1 VREITMKVG
10 IAGTGKM
17 GSAIA
22 RRLLS
27 LGHQVTVW
35 NRTADRAQPLLAEGA
50 AWAPSP
56 AAVAA
61 ASDAVVTILTDT
73 QALDAVY
80 FGGDGLLAGDVQGR
94 IFIEMSTVP
103 AATQQAAGPR
113 VKAAGAVY
121 VECPVGGTTGP
132 AAQGKLFG
140 FAGGEPRDIERAKPL
155 LDQLCRRVEHVGG
168 YGDAA
173 RMKLAINLPLMVYW
187 QALGEALSLIQPL
200 GLDPA
205 RVVDILAD
213 TSGGP
218 NLLKVRGPALAQAL
232 AGQPQAASFDLA
244 SMRKDVRTMIDE
256 AAAQHYRMPVT
267 EQTLK
272 VFEAAVAAGMQAADC
287 TQLPVWW
294 LLDAGK
300 S

>member
-1 VREITMKVG
+1 MKIA

-22 RRLLS
+22 RRLLG
-27 LGHQVTVW
+27 LGHEVTVW
-35 NRTADRAQPLLAEGA
+35 NRTAERAQPLLAEGA
-50 AWAPSP
+50 RWAATP
-56 AAVAA
+56 AAAA
-61 ASDAVVTILTDT
+61 GASEAVITILTDV

-80 FGGDGLLAGDVQGR
+80 FGRDGLLAGDAKGHLFV
-94 IFIEMSTVP
+94 EMSTVP
-103 AATQQAAGPR
+103 AAKQQEMGPR
-113 VKAAGAVY
+113 VKAAGAAY

-140 FAGGEPRDIERAKPL
+140 FAGGDAKDIERAKPL

-244 SMRKDVRTMIDE
+244 SMRKDVRTMV
-256 AAAQHYRMPVT
+256 AQGAAQHYRMPVT
-267 EQTLK
+267 ERTLEI
-272 VFEAAVAAGMQAADC
+272 FDAAVAAGMQGDDC

-294 LLDAGK
+294 LREAGK

>member
-1 VREITMKVG
+1 MKLG

-17 GSAIA
+17 GTAIA

-27 LGHQVTVW
+27 LGHEVTVW
-35 NRTADRAQPLLAEGA
+35 NRTQERAQPLLKDGA
-50 AWAPSP
+50 KWAATP
-56 AAVAA
+56 AAVTA
-61 ASDAVVTILTDT
+61 ASEAVITILTDAK
-73 QALDAVY
+73 ALDDVY
-80 FGGDGLLAGDVQGR
+80 FAADGLLAQGAQGKL
-94 IFIEMSTVP
+94 FIEMSTVP
-103 AATQQAAGPR
+103 PAKQQEMGPR
-113 VKAAGAVY
+113 VKAKGASY

-140 FAGGEPRDIERAKPL
+140 FAGGDAQDLERAKEL
-155 LDQLCRRVEHVGG
+155 LGQLCRRVEHVGG

-218 NLLKVRGPALAQAL
+218 NLLKVRGPAIAQAL
-232 AGQPQAASFDLA
+232 GGQDVGPASFDLA
-244 SMRKDVRTMIDE
+244 SMRKDVKTMLE
-256 AAAQHYRMPVT
+256 QGLAQHYRMPVT

-272 VFEAAVAAGMQAADC
+272 VFDAALGAGMKDADC

-294 LLDAGK
+294 LREAGK
-300 S
+300 A

>member
-1 VREITMKVG
+1 MKLG

-17 GSAIA
+17 GSAMA

-27 LGHQVTVW
+27 QGHSLTVW
-35 NRTADRAQPLLAEGA
+35 NRTKERAQPLVAEGA
-50 AWAPSP
+50 QWADTP
-56 AAVAA
+56 AGVAA
-61 ASDAVVTILTDT
+61 ASEAVITILTDT
-73 QALDAVY
+73 KALEDVY
-80 FGGDGLLAGDVQGR
+80 FGAQGLLSAPVQGKL
-94 IFIEMSTVP
+94 FVEMSTVP
-103 AATQQAAGPR
+103 AATQETMGPK
-113 VKAAGAVY
+113 VKATGAAY
-121 VECPVGGTTGP
+121 VECPVGGSTGP

-140 FAGGEPRDIERAKPL
+140 FAGGDAADVERAKPL
-155 LDQLCRRVEHVGG
+155 LDQLCRRLEHVGG
-168 YGDAA
+168 FGDAA

-218 NLLKVRGPALAQAL
+218 GVLKSRGPAIAQAL
-232 AGQPQAASFDLA
+232 AGNKQGPSFDLA
-244 SMRKDVRTMIDE
+244 GMRKDVKTMIE
-256 AAAQHYRMPVT
+256 QGAAQHYRMPVT

-272 VFEAAVAAGMQAADC
+272 IFEAAVAAGMEGDDC

-294 LLDAGK
+294 LQQAGK
-300 S
+300 A

>member
-1 VREITMKVG
+1 MKLG

-27 LGHQVTVW
+27 LGHEVTVW
-35 NRTADRAQPLLAEGA
+35 NRTQERAQPLLKDGA
-50 AWAPSP
+50 KWAATP
-56 AAVAA
+56 AAVTA
-61 ASDAVVTILTDT
+61 ASEAVITILTDAK
-73 QALDAVY
+73 ALDDVY
-80 FGGDGLLAGDVQGR
+80 FAADGLLAQGAQGKL
-94 IFIEMSTVP
+94 FIEMSTVP
-103 AATQQAAGPR
+103 PAKQQEMGPR
-113 VKAAGAVY
+113 VKAKGASY

-140 FAGGEPRDIERAKPL
+140 FAGGDAQDLERAKEL
-155 LDQLCRRVEHVGG
+155 LGQLCRRVEHVGG

-218 NLLKVRGPALAQAL
+218 NLLKVRGPAIAQAL
-232 AGQPQAASFDLA
+232 GGQDVGPASFDLA
-244 SMRKDVRTMIDE
+244 SMRKDVKTMLE
-256 AAAQHYRMPVT
+256 QGLAQHYRMPVT

-272 VFEAAVAAGMQAADC
+272 VFDAALGAGMKDADC

-294 LLDAGK
+294 LREAGK
-300 S
+300 A

>member
-1 VREITMKVG
+1 MKLG

-27 LGHQVTVW
+27 QGHEVTVW
-35 NRTADRAQPLLAEGA
+35 NRTAAKAQALLQEGA
-50 AWAPSP
+50 RWADSP
-56 AAVAA
+56 AAVAGA
-61 ASDAVVTILTDT
+61 CEAVITILTDAK
-73 QALDAVY
+73 ALDEVY
-80 FGGDGLLAGDVQGR
+80 FGRDGLLAGNAKGKL
-94 IFIEMSTVP
+94 FIEMSTVP
-103 AATQQAAGPR
+103 PAKQQEMGPK
-113 VKAAGAVY
+113 VKAAGAAY

-140 FAGGEPRDIERAKPL
+140 FAGGDAADLQRAKPL

-168 YGDAA
+168 FGDAA

-205 RVVDILAD
+205 RVMDILAD

-218 NLLKVRGPALAQAL
+218 NLLKVRGPAIAQAL
-232 AGQPQAASFDLA
+232 AGQQQAASFDLA
-244 SMRKDVRTMIDE
+244 SMREDVRTMVE
-256 AAAQHYRMPVT
+256 QGAAQHYRMPVT

-272 VFEAAVAAGMQAADC
+272 VFDAAMGAGLRGADC
-287 TQLPVWW
+287 TELPVWW
-294 LLDAGK
+294 LKEAGK
-300 S
+300 M

>member
-1 VREITMKVG
+1 MKLG

-27 LGHQVTVW
+27 LGHEVTVW
-35 NRTADRAQPLLAEGA
+35 NRTQERAQPLLKDGA
-50 AWAPSP
+50 KWAATP
-56 AAVAA
+56 AAVTA
-61 ASDAVVTILTDT
+61 ASEAVITILTDAK
-73 QALDAVY
+73 ALDDVY
-80 FGGDGLLAGDVQGR
+80 FGADGLLAQGAQGKL
-94 IFIEMSTVP
+94 FIEMSTVP
-103 AATQQAAGPR
+103 PAKQQEMGPR
-113 VKAAGAVY
+113 VKAKGASY

-140 FAGGEPRDIERAKPL
+140 FAGGDAQDLERAKDL
-155 LDQLCRRVEHVGG
+155 LGQLCRRVEHVGG

-187 QALGEALSLIQPL
+187 QALGEALSLIEPL

-205 RVVDILAD
+205 RIVDILAD

-218 NLLKVRGPALAQAL
+218 NLLKVRGPAIAQAL
-232 AGQPQAASFDLA
+232 SGQDVGPASFDLA
-244 SMRKDVRTMIDE
+244 SMRKDVKTMLE
-256 AAAQHYRMPVT
+256 QGLAQHYRMPVT

-272 VFEAAVAAGMQAADC
+272 VFEAAVAAGMKDADC
-287 TQLPVWW
+287 TAVPVWW
-294 LLDAGK
+294 LQGAGK

>member
-1 VREITMKVG
+1 MRIG

-17 GSAIA
+17 GSALA

-27 LGHQVTVW
+27 LGHEVTVW
-35 NRTADRAQPLLAEGA
+35 NRTAERAQPLLQEGA
-50 AWAPSP
+50 KWAGTP
-56 AAVAA
+56 ADVAA
-61 ASDAVVTILTDT
+61 GSDAVITILTDAK
-73 QALDAVY
+73 ALEEVY
-80 FGGDGLLAGDVQGR
+80 FGRDGLASGDGKGR
-94 IFIEMSTVP
+94 LFVEMSTVP
-103 AATQQAAGPR
+103 PAKQQEMGPR
-113 VKAAGAVY
+113 VKATGAAY

-140 FAGGEPRDIERAKPL
+140 FAGGDPQDLERAREL
-155 LDQLCRRVEHVGG
+155 LGQLCRRIEHVGG

-218 NLLKVRGPALAQAL
+218 NLLKVRGPAIAQAL
-232 AGQPQAASFDLA
+232 GGQDVGPASFDLA
-244 SMRKDVRTMIDE
+244 SMRKDVRTMIDQG
-256 AAAQHYRMPVT
+256 ALQHYRMPVT

-272 VFEAAVAAGMQAADC
+272 VFEAALEAGMKDADC
-287 TQLPVWW
+287 TALPVWW
-294 LLDAGK
+294 LQEAGK
-300 S
+300 D

>member
-1 VREITMKVG
+1 MKLG

-27 LGHQVTVW
+27 LGHEVTVW
-35 NRTADRAQPLLAEGA
+35 NRTQERAQPLLKDGA
-50 AWAPSP
+50 KWAATP
-56 AAVAA
+56 AAVTA
-61 ASDAVVTILTDT
+61 ASEAVITILTDAK
-73 QALDAVY
+73 ALDDVY
-80 FGGDGLLAGDVQGR
+80 FAGDGLLSQGAQGKL
-94 IFIEMSTVP
+94 FIEMSTVP
-103 AATQQAAGPR
+103 PAKQQEMGPR
-113 VKAAGAVY
+113 VKATGASY

-140 FAGGEPRDIERAKPL
+140 FAGGDAQDLERAKEL
-155 LDQLCRRVEHVGG
+155 LGQLCRRVEHVGG

-187 QALGEALSLIQPL
+187 QALGEALSLIEPL

-218 NLLKVRGPALAQAL
+218 NLLKVRGPAIAQAL
-232 AGQPQAASFDLA
+232 GGQDVGPASFDLA
-244 SMRKDVRTMIDE
+244 SMRKDVKTMLDQGL
-256 AAAQHYRMPVT
+256 AQHYRMPVT

-272 VFEAAVAAGMQAADC
+272 VFDTALGAGLKDADC

-294 LLDAGK
+294 LREAGK
-300 S
+300 A

>member
-1 VREITMKVG
+1 MKLG

-27 LGHQVTVW
+27 LGHEVTVW
-35 NRTADRAQPLLAEGA
+35 NRTQERAQPLLKDGA
-50 AWAPSP
+50 KWAATP
-56 AAVAA
+56 AAVTA
-61 ASDAVVTILTDT
+61 ASEAVITILTDAK
-73 QALDAVY
+73 ALDDVY
-80 FGGDGLLAGDVQGR
+80 FAGDGLLSQGAQGKL
-94 IFIEMSTVP
+94 FIEMSTVP
-103 AATQQAAGPR
+103 PAKQQEMGPR
-113 VKAAGAVY
+113 VKAMGASY

-140 FAGGEPRDIERAKPL
+140 FAGGDAQDLERAKEL
-155 LDQLCRRVEHVGG
+155 LGQLCRRVEHVGG

-218 NLLKVRGPALAQAL
+218 NLLKVRGPAIAQAL
-232 AGQPQAASFDLA
+232 GGQDVGPASFDLA
-244 SMRKDVRTMIDE
+244 SMRKDVKTMLE
-256 AAAQHYRMPVT
+256 QGLAQHYRMPVT

-272 VFEAAVAAGMQAADC
+272 VFDAALGAGMKDADC

-294 LLDAGK
+294 LREAGK
-300 S
+300 A

>member
-1 VREITMKVG
+1 MKLG

-22 RRLLS
+22 RRLMS
-27 LGHQVTVW
+27 QGHTVAVW
-35 NRTADRAQPLLAEGA
+35 NRTAGKAQSLVQEGA
-50 AWAPSP
+50 HWADTP

-61 ASDAVVTILTDT
+61 ASEAVITILTDAK
-73 QALDAVY
+73 ALDEVY
-80 FGGDGLLAGDVQGR
+80 FGRDGLFARDVRGKL
-94 IFIEMSTVP
+94 FIEMSTVP
-103 AATQQAAGPR
+103 PAKQQEMGPK
-113 VKAAGAVY
+113 VKAAGAAY

-132 AAQGKLFG
+132 ALQGRLFG
-140 FAGGEPRDIERAKPL
+140 FAGGDAADLERAKPL
-155 LDQLCRRVEHVGG
+155 LDQLCRRVEHVGS

-205 RVVDILAD
+205 RIVDILAD

-218 NLLKVRGPALAQAL
+218 NLLKVRGPAIAQAL
-232 AGQPQAASFDLA
+232 AGHKQGATFDLA
-244 SMRKDVRTMIDE
+244 SMRKDVRTMIE
-256 AAAQHYRMPVT
+256 QGSAQHYRMPLT

-272 VFEAAVAAGMQAADC
+272 VFDAAVQAGLDDADC
-287 TQLPVWW
+287 TALPVWW
-294 LLDAGK
+294 LQEAGK
-300 S
+300 A

>member
-1 VREITMKVG
+1 MKLG

-27 LGHQVTVW
+27 LGHEVTVW
-35 NRTADRAQPLLAEGA
+35 NRTQARAQPLLKDGA
-50 AWAPSP
+50 MWAATP
-56 AAVAA
+56 AAVTA
-61 ASDAVVTILTDT
+61 ASEAVITILTDAK
-73 QALDAVY
+73 ALDEVY
-80 FGGDGLLAGDVQGR
+80 FGDHGLLSQGAQGKL
-94 IFIEMSTVP
+94 FIEMSTVP
-103 AATQQAAGPR
+103 PAKQQEMGPR
-113 VKAAGAVY
+113 VKAKGAAY

-140 FAGGEPRDIERAKPL
+140 FAGGDAQDLERAKEL
-155 LDQLCRRVEHVGG
+155 LAQLCRRVEHVGG

-187 QALGEALSLIQPL
+187 QALGEALSLIEPL

-218 NLLKVRGPALAQAL
+218 NLLKVRGPAIAQAL
-232 AGQPQAASFDLA
+232 GGQDVGPASFDLA
-244 SMRKDVRTMIDE
+244 SMRKDVKTMLE
-256 AAAQHYRMPVT
+256 QGLAQHYRMPVT

-272 VFEAAVAAGMQAADC
+272 VFEAAVGAGLKDADC

-294 LLDAGK
+294 LREAGK

>member
-1 VREITMKVG
+1 
-10 IAGTGKM
+10 
-17 GSAIA
+17 
-22 RRLLS
+22 LLK
-27 LGHQVTVW
+27 
-35 NRTADRAQPLLAEGA
+35 DGA
-50 AWAPSP
+50 KWAATP

-61 ASDAVVTILTDT
+61 ASEAVITILTDAK
-73 QALDAVY
+73 ALDDVY
-80 FGGDGLLAGDVQGR
+80 FAADGLLSQGAQGKL
-94 IFIEMSTVP
+94 FIEMSTVP
-103 AATQQAAGPR
+103 PAKQQEMGPR
-113 VKAAGAVY
+113 VKATGASY

-140 FAGGEPRDIERAKPL
+140 FAGGDAQDLERAKEL
-155 LDQLCRRVEHVGG
+155 LGQLCRRVEHVGG

-187 QALGEALSLIQPL
+187 QALGEALSLIEPL

-218 NLLKVRGPALAQAL
+218 NLLKVRGPAIAQAL
-232 AGQPQAASFDLA
+232 GGQDVGPASFDLA
-244 SMRKDVRTMIDE
+244 SMRKDVKTMLDQGL
-256 AAAQHYRMPVT
+256 AQHYRMPVT

-272 VFEAAVAAGMQAADC
+272 VFDTALGAGLKDADC

-294 LLDAGK
+294 LREAGK
-300 S
+300 A

>member
-1 VREITMKVG
+1 MKLG

-27 LGHQVTVW
+27 LGHEVTVW
-35 NRTADRAQPLLAEGA
+35 NRTQERAQPLLKEGA
-50 AWAPSP
+50 KWAATP

-61 ASDAVVTILTDT
+61 ASEAVITILTDT
-73 QALDAVY
+73 KALDDVY
-80 FGGDGLLAGDVQGR
+80 FAADGLLSQGAQGKL
-94 IFIEMSTVP
+94 FVEMSTVP
-103 AATQQAAGPR
+103 PAKQQDMGPR
-113 VKAAGAVY
+113 VKAKGAAY

-140 FAGGEPRDIERAKPL
+140 FAGGDAQDLERAKEL
-155 LDQLCRRVEHVGG
+155 LGQLCRRVEHVGG

-218 NLLKVRGPALAQAL
+218 NLLKVRGPAIAQAL
-232 AGQPQAASFDLA
+232 GGHEVGPASFDLA
-244 SMRKDVRTMIDE
+244 SMRKDVKTMLE
-256 AAAQHYRMPVT
+256 QGLAQHYRMPVT

-272 VFEAAVAAGMQAADC
+272 VFDAALDAGMKDADC

-294 LLDAGK
+294 LREAGK
-300 S
+300 A

>member
-1 VREITMKVG
+1 MKLG

-27 LGHQVTVW
+27 LGHEVTVW
-35 NRTADRAQPLLAEGA
+35 NRTQERAQPLLKDGA
-50 AWAPSP
+50 KWAATP
-56 AAVAA
+56 AAVTA
-61 ASDAVVTILTDT
+61 ASEAVITILTDAK
-73 QALDAVY
+73 ALDDVY
-80 FGGDGLLAGDVQGR
+80 FGADGLLSQGAQGKL
-94 IFIEMSTVP
+94 FIEMSTVP
-103 AATQQAAGPR
+103 PAKQQEMGPK
-113 VKAAGAVY
+113 VKAKGASY

-140 FAGGEPRDIERAKPL
+140 FAGGDAQDLERAKEL
-155 LDQLCRRVEHVGG
+155 LGQLCRRVEHVGG

-218 NLLKVRGPALAQAL
+218 NLLKVRGPAIAQAL
-232 AGQPQAASFDLA
+232 GGQDVGPASFDLA
-244 SMRKDVRTMIDE
+244 SMKKDVKTMLE
-256 AAAQHYRMPVT
+256 QGLAQHYRMPVT

-272 VFEAAVAAGMQAADC
+272 VFEAAVGAGLKDADC

-294 LLDAGK
+294 LREAGK
-300 S
+300 A

>member
-1 VREITMKVG
+1 MKLG

-27 LGHQVTVW
+27 QGHAVTVW
-35 NRTADRAQPLLAEGA
+35 NRTADKAQPLVQEGA
-50 AWAPSP
+50 QWADTP

-61 ASDAVVTILTDT
+61 ASEAVITILTDAK
-73 QALDAVY
+73 ALDAVY
-80 FGGDGLLAGDVQGR
+80 FGGDGLLAGDAKGKLFV
-94 IFIEMSTVP
+94 EMSTVP
-103 AATQQAAGPR
+103 PAKQQEMGPK
-113 VKAAGAVY
+113 VKAAGAAY

-140 FAGGEPRDIERAKPL
+140 FAGGDAADLERARPL

-168 YGDAA
+168 FGDAA

-187 QALGEALSLIQPL
+187 QALGEALSLIEPL

-218 NLLKVRGPALAQAL
+218 NLLKVRGPAIAQAL
-232 AGQPQAASFDLA
+232 AGNKQGASFDLA
-244 SMRKDVRTMIDE
+244 SMRKDVRTMIDQG
-256 AAAQHYRMPVT
+256 AAQQFRMPVT

-272 VFEAAVAAGMQAADC
+272 VFDAALDAGMKDADC
-287 TQLPVWW
+287 TALPVWW
-294 LLDAGK
+294 LEKAGK
-300 S
+300 A

>member
-1 VREITMKVG
+1 MQVG

-17 GSAIA
+17 GSALA

-27 LGHQVTVW
+27 LGHEVTVW

-50 AWAPSP
+50 KWADTP

-61 ASDAVVTILTDT
+61 ASEAVITILTDAK
-73 QALDAVY
+73 ALDAVY
-80 FGGDGLLAGDVQGR
+80 FGRDGLLSRDAKGR
-94 IFIEMSTVP
+94 LFIEMSTVP
-103 AATQQAAGPR
+103 AAKQQEMGPR
-113 VKAAGAVY
+113 VQATGAAY

-140 FAGGEPRDIERAKPL
+140 FAGGDAQDIARARPL
-155 LDQLCRRVEHVGG
+155 LDQLCRRLEHVGG

-187 QALGEALSLIQPL
+187 QALGEALSLIAPL

-205 RVVDILAD
+205 RVMDILAD

-218 NLLKVRGPALAQAL
+218 NLLKVRGPAIAGAL
-232 AGQPQAASFDLA
+232 AGQEQAPSFDLA
-244 SMRKDVRTMIDE
+244 SMRKDVRTMVDQG
-256 AAAQHYRMPVT
+256 AAQHYRMPVT

-272 VFEAAVAAGMQAADC
+272 VFDAAVEAGLQGADC
-287 TQLPVWW
+287 TALPVWW
-294 LLDAGK
+294 LREAGK
-300 S
+300 A

>member
-1 VREITMKVG
+1 MKLG

-27 LGHQVTVW
+27 LGHELTVW
-35 NRTADRAQPLLAEGA
+35 NRTQERAQPLLKEGA
-50 AWAPSP
+50 KWAATP
-56 AAVAA
+56 AAVTAG
-61 ASDAVVTILTDT
+61 SEAVITILTDAK
-73 QALDAVY
+73 ALDDVY
-80 FGGDGLLAGDVQGR
+80 FGVDGLLSRDGEGR
-94 IFIEMSTVP
+94 LFIEMSTVP
-103 AATQQAAGPR
+103 PAKQQEMGPR
-113 VKAAGAVY
+113 VKAKGASY

-140 FAGGEPRDIERAKPL
+140 FAGGDAQDLERAKEL
-155 LDQLCRRVEHVGG
+155 LGQLCRRVEHVGG

-205 RVVDILAD
+205 RIVDILAD

-218 NLLKVRGPALAQAL
+218 NLLKVRGPAIAQAL
-232 AGQPQAASFDLA
+232 GGQDVGPASFDLA
-244 SMRKDVRTMIDE
+244 SMRKDVKTMLE
-256 AAAQHYRMPVT
+256 QGLAQHYRMPLT

-272 VFEAAVAAGMQAADC
+272 VFEAAVGAGMKDADC

-294 LLDAGK
+294 LREAGK
-300 S
+300 A

>member
-1 VREITMKVG
+1 MKIG

-27 LGHQVTVW
+27 LKHEVTVW
-35 NRTADRAQPLLAEGA
+35 NRTADRAQPLLKEGA
-50 AWAPSP
+50 KWADSPSG
-56 AAVAA
+56 VAA
-61 ASDAVVTILTDT
+61 GSDAVITILTDSK
-73 QALDAVY
+73 ALDAVY
-80 FGGDGLLAGDVQGR
+80 FGEGGLLAADAKGR
-94 IFIEMSTVP
+94 LFIEMSTVP
-103 AATQQAAGPR
+103 PAKQQEMGAR
-113 VKAAGAVY
+113 VKATGASY

-140 FAGGEPRDIERAKPL
+140 FAGGDAQDLQRARPL
-155 LDQLCRRVEHVGG
+155 LDELCRRVEHVGG

-200 GLDPA
+200 GLDPK

-218 NLLKVRGPALAQAL
+218 NLLKVRGPAIALAL
-232 AGQPQAASFDLA
+232 AGEDVGPASFDLA
-244 SMRKDVRTMIDE
+244 SMRKDVRTMIDQG
-256 AAAQHYRMPVT
+256 AAQQYRMPLT

-272 VFEAAVAAGMQAADC
+272 VFDAALDAGMKDADC
-287 TQLPVWW
+287 TALPVWW
-294 LLDAGK
+294 LREAGK
-300 S
+300 AG

>member
-1 VREITMKVG
+1 MKVG

-22 RRLLS
+22 RRLLG
-27 LGHQVTVW
+27 LGHEVTVW
-35 NRTADRAQPLLAEGA
+35 NRSAERAQPLLQEGA
-50 AWAPSP
+50 RWAATP

-61 ASDAVVTILTDT
+61 ACDAVVTILTDSK
-73 QALDAVY
+73 ALDDVY
-80 FGGDGLLAGDVQGR
+80 FGPDGLLAGGAR
-94 IFIEMSTVP
+94 GKLFIEMSTVP
-103 AATQQAAGPR
+103 PAKQQEMGARA
-113 VKAAGAVY
+113 KAAGAAY

-140 FAGGEPRDIERAKPL
+140 FAGGDAQDLERARPV

-187 QALGEALSLIQPL
+187 QALAEALSLIQPL

-205 RVVDILAD
+205 RVMDILAD

-218 NLLKVRGPALAQAL
+218 NLLKVRGTAIAQAL
-232 AGQPQAASFDLA
+232 AGQPQAATFDLA
-244 SMRKDVRTMIDE
+244 SMRKDVRTMLE
-256 AAAQHYRMPVT
+256 QGAAQHYRMPVT
-267 EQTLK
+267 EQTLE
-272 VFEAAVAAGMQAADC
+272 VFESAVQAGLQESDC

-294 LLDAGK
+294 LREAGK
-300 S
+300 A

>member
-1 VREITMKVG
+1 MKLG

-17 GSAIA
+17 GTAIA

-27 LGHQVTVW
+27 LGHEVTVW
-35 NRTADRAQPLLAEGA
+35 NRTQERAQPLLKDGA
-50 AWAPSP
+50 KWAATP
-56 AAVAA
+56 AALTA
-61 ASDAVVTILTDT
+61 ASEAVITILTDAK
-73 QALDAVY
+73 ALDDVY
-80 FGGDGLLAGDVQGR
+80 FAADGLLAQGAQGKL
-94 IFIEMSTVP
+94 FIEMSTVAP
-103 AATQQAAGPR
+103 AKQQEMGPR
-113 VKAAGAVY
+113 VKAKGASY

-140 FAGGEPRDIERAKPL
+140 FAGGDAQDLERAKEL
-155 LDQLCRRVEHVGG
+155 LGQLCRRVEHVGG

-218 NLLKVRGPALAQAL
+218 NLLKVRGPAIAQAL
-232 AGQPQAASFDLA
+232 GGQDVGPASFDLA
-244 SMRKDVRTMIDE
+244 SMRKDVKTMLE
-256 AAAQHYRMPVT
+256 QGLAQHYRMPVT

-272 VFEAAVAAGMQAADC
+272 VFDAALGAGMKDADC

-294 LLDAGK
+294 LREAGK
-300 S
+300 A

>member
-1 VREITMKVG
+1 MKLG

-27 LGHQVTVW
+27 LGHEVTVW
-35 NRTADRAQPLLAEGA
+35 NRTQDRAQPLLKEGA
-50 AWAPSP
+50 AWAATP
-56 AAVAA
+56 AAVTA
-61 ASDAVVTILTDT
+61 ASDAVITILTDAK
-73 QALDAVY
+73 ALDDVY
-80 FGGDGLLAGDVQGR
+80 FGPDGLLSQGAQGKL
-94 IFIEMSTVP
+94 FIEMSTVP
-103 AATQQAAGPR
+103 AAKQQAMGPR
-113 VKAAGAVY
+113 VKAKSASY

-140 FAGGEPRDIERAKPL
+140 FAGGDAQDLDRAKEL
-155 LDQLCRRVEHVGG
+155 LGQLCRRVEHVGG

-205 RVVDILAD
+205 RIVDILAD

-218 NLLKVRGPALAQAL
+218 NLLKVRGPAIAQAL
-232 AGQPQAASFDLA
+232 GGQEVVPASFDLA
-244 SMRKDVRTMIDE
+244 SMRKDVKTMLE
-256 AAAQHYRMPVT
+256 QGLAQHYRMPVT

-272 VFEAAVAAGMQAADC
+272 VFDAAVGAGMKDADC

-294 LLDAGK
+294 LREAGK
-300 S
+300 A

>member
-1 VREITMKVG
+1 MKLG

-27 LGHQVTVW
+27 LGHEVTVW
-35 NRTADRAQPLLAEGA
+35 NRTQERAQPLLKDGA
-50 AWAPSP
+50 QWAATP
-56 AAVAA
+56 AAVTA
-61 ASDAVVTILTDT
+61 ASEAVITILTDAK
-73 QALDAVY
+73 ALDDVY
-80 FGGDGLLAGDVQGR
+80 FGADGLLSQGAQGKL
-94 IFIEMSTVP
+94 FIEMSTVP
-103 AATQQAAGPR
+103 PAKQQEMGPR
-113 VKAAGAVY
+113 VKAKGASY

-140 FAGGEPRDIERAKPL
+140 FAAGDAQDLERAKEL
-155 LDQLCRRVEHVGG
+155 LGQLCRRVEHVGAW
-168 YGDAA
+168 GDAA

-205 RVVDILAD
+205 RIVDILAD

-218 NLLKVRGPALAQAL
+218 NLLKVRGPAIAQAL
-232 AGQPQAASFDLA
+232 GGQDVGPASFDLA
-244 SMRKDVRTMIDE
+244 SMRKDVKTMLE
-256 AAAQHYRMPVT
+256 QGLAQHYRMPVT

-272 VFEAAVAAGMQAADC
+272 VFDAAVGAGLKDADC

-294 LLDAGK
+294 LREAGK
-300 S
+300 T

>member
-1 VREITMKVG
+1 MKVG

-22 RRLLS
+22 RRLLG
-27 LGHQVTVW
+27 LGHEVTVW
-35 NRTADRAQPLLAEGA
+35 NRSADRARPLLQEGA
-50 AWAPSP
+50 LWAATP

-61 ASDAVVTILTDT
+61 ASEAVITILTDAK
-73 QALDAVY
+73 ALDDVY
-80 FGGDGLLAGDVQGR
+80 FGRDGLLSGDAQGR
-94 IFIEMSTVP
+94 LFVEMSTVP
-103 AATQQAAGPR
+103 PAKQQEMGAKA
-113 VKAAGAVY
+113 KAAGAAY

-140 FAGGEPRDIERAKPL
+140 FAGGDAQDLERARPL

-205 RVVDILAD
+205 RIVDILAD

-218 NLLKVRGPALAQAL
+218 NLLKVRGPAIAQAL
-232 AGQPQAASFDLA
+232 AGQPQGASFDLA
-244 SMRKDVRTMIDE
+244 SMQKDVRTMLE
-256 AAAQHYRMPVT
+256 QGAAQHYRMPVT

-272 VFEAAVAAGMQAADC
+272 VFESAVQAGLKEADC

-294 LLDAGK
+294 LREAGK
-300 S
+300 A